1 MKIASLCAGAAKAIS
16 WRGESVRTAIF
27 KAPVESARIGPL
39 GLEGDEQADLAVHGG
54 PDKAVY
60 AYSADHYPWWKES
73 LPGVELPHGAF
84 GENLTIEGFDDEDA
98 CLGDVYRAGGALLAA
113 VQPRLPCAKLGL
125 RFDDP
130 GMVKRFAQSL
140 RLGVYFRVVEPGLVR
155 RGDAFGKVSAHA
167 TRLPVLELARLHFDA
182 APTRAK
188 ASAALGHPA
197 LTDHWRAMLE
207 KRLRSR
213 HNLG

>member
-27 KAPVESARIGPL
+27 KAPVESARVGAL

-60 AYSADHYPWWKES
+60 AYSADHYPWWTER

-98 CLGDVYRAGGALLAA
+98 CLGDVYRAGGVLLAA

-125 RFDDP
+125 RFNDP
-130 GMVKRFAQSL
+130 GVVKRFAQSL

-155 RGDAFGKVSAHA
+155 RGDAFEKVSAHA
-167 TRLPVLELARLHFDA
+167 TRLPVRELGRLYFDA
-182 APTRAK
+182 DPTREK
-188 ASAALGHPA
+188 AAAALAHPG

-207 KRLRSR
+207 KKLRPR
-213 HNLG
+213 PNLG